1 MNINATLLGQMITFG
16 LFVWFTMKFVWPH
29 ILNAMQE
36 REDKI
41 ADGLAAAERGRHEL
55 AIAQE
60 KVTEQLRETKG
71 KVAAMIDAAN
81 KKADQIIEQ
90 ARAEAVIEKKK
101 IVQQAQDEIAQ
112 EKYQAL
118 QALKQ
123 HVAVIALSGAEKIIG
138 REIDEA
144 ANKDIL
150 DQLIEEL

>member
-1 MNINATLLGQMITFG
+1 MNINATLIGQMITFG

-60 KVTEQLRETKG
+60 KVTEQLREAKTK
-71 KVAAMIDAAN
+71 AAAIVDTAH
-81 KKADQIIEQ
+81 KKADQLIEQ
-90 ARAEAVIEKKK
+90 ARTEAVVEKKK
-101 IVQQAQDEIAQ
+101 IVQQAQEEIAQ

-138 REIDEA
+138 REVDEA